1 MLRALKGAG
10 RFFPF
15 HASQP
20 WLQRSAS
27 PACAL
32 LRGYSC
38 SFLFLFLPP
47 SLSLS
52 VPYSSVHPLPFC
64 PLLCPTSLTLG
75 TFFPS
80 SRHISFS
87 HTLSGHSSASF
98 PFSLSLRCCFYVIPS
113 FLPPFPLSCGSGW
126 SLPSSRSPSPLSSSL
141 PLTFARVS
149 SPAISHALCP
159 ELLRFRNLR
168 ISPRQPR
175 PPRKVQ
181 AARSHAQRASGEG
194 SAAPADGASPRAA
207 SRALLSTCEE
217 LAGGSIA
224 PQRLQPGTDFGG
236 KQRKRLSLV
245 GLRVEHDAGGA
256 AGGQSEA
263 GALRGSSSSPSS
275 HPSSLPQRI
284 SHLVALTPGPGGGSL
299 PASSTWG
306 PFPAGCAPLA
316 PAGVR
321 PPRRHHRQC
330 LCLW

>member
-87 HTLSGHSSASF
+87 HTFSGHSSASF
-98 PFSLSLRCCFYVIPS
+98 PLLPSSSVLFLRDSLFSSSLSPLLRIR
-113 FLPPFPLSCGSGW
+113 LE
-126 SLPSSRSPSPLSSSL
+126 PSSRSPSPLSSSL

-236 KQRKRLSLV
+236 KQRKRLSLI

-284 SHLVALTPGPGGGSL
+284 SHLVALTPGPGGDSL

>member
-47 SLSLS
+47 SLFLS
-52 VPYSSVHPLPFC
+52 VPYSSIHPLPFC

-80 SRHISFS
+80 SHHISFS

-98 PFSLSLRCCFYVIPS
+98 PLFPFSSVLFLRDSLF
-113 FLPPFPLSCGSGW
+113 
-126 SLPSSRSPSPLSSSL
+126 SSSL
-141 PLTFARVS
+141 SPLLRIRLEPAFLVLALPAQQQPS
-149 SPAISHALCP
+149 SDICPRFFPAISHALCP

-263 GALRGSSSSPSS
+263 GALRSSSSSPSS

-284 SHLVALTPGPGGGSL
+284 SHLVALIPGPGGDSL

-316 PAGVR
+316 PTRVR
-321 PPRRHHRQC
+321 PPRRHHRRC

>member
-1 MLRALKGAG
+1 MRLAA
-10 RFFPF
+10 
-15 HASQP
+15 
-20 WLQRSAS
+20 W
-27 PACAL
+27 
-32 LRGYSC
+32 
-38 SFLFLFLPP
+38 LFLLFSLPFPP
-47 SLSLS
+47 SLSFSLG
-52 VPYSSVHPLPFC
+52 
-64 PLLCPTSLTLG
+64 PLLLR
-75 TFFPS
+75 PS
-80 SRHISFS
+80 AAVLPSPVPDITHF
-87 HTLSGHSSASF
+87 GHF
-98 PFSLSLRCCFYVIPS
+98 LS
-113 FLPPFPLSCGSGW
+113 FLPSHFFLTHSFWAQLCFLPLLPFSSVLFLRDSLFSSSLSPL
-126 SLPSSRSPSPLSSSL
+126 LRIRLEPSSRSPSPLSSSL

-236 KQRKRLSLV
+236 KQRKRLSLI

-263 GALRGSSSSPSS
+263 GAPRGSSSSPSS

-284 SHLVALTPGPGGGSL
+284 SHLVALTPGPGGDSL

>member
-1 MLRALKGAG
+1 MLHNPGYSARPRPRAPCCVAILALFSSFSSLPLFLS
-10 RFFPF
+10 RSLTPP
-15 HASQP
+15 SIRC
-20 WLQRSAS
+20 RSALS
-27 PACAL
+27 CARHHSL
-32 LRGYSC
+32 WALS
-38 SFLFLFLPP
+38 FLPP
-47 SLSLS
+47 
-52 VPYSSVHPLPFC
+52 V
-64 PLLCPTSLTLG
+64 
-75 TFFPS
+75 TFL
-80 SRHISFS
+80 S
-87 HTLSGHSSASF
+87 HTLFLGTALLPS
-98 PFSLSLRCCFYVIPS
+98 PFSLPLQCCFYAIPS

-126 SLPSSRSPSPLSSSL
+126 SLPSLCSPSPLSSSL

-263 GALRGSSSSPSS
+263 GAPRGSSSSPSS

-284 SHLVALTPGPGGGSL
+284 SHLVALTPGPGGDSL

-321 PPRRHHRQC
+321 PPRRHHRRC